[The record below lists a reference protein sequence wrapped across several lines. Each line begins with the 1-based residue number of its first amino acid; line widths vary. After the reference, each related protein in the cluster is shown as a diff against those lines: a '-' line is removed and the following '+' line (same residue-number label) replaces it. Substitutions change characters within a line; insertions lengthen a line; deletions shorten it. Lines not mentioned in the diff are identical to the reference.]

1 MKGNNLFG
9 NSKTNKTS
17 GNFISNKKDK
27 TIYTNIINNDFQ
39 NIENTSFKSSQDLK
53 NDSIFLKSIGGFNVS
68 SQSARIDLARGRSL
82 SESFNYKN
90 KVIKEINQT

>member
-90 KVIKEINQT
+90 KII